1 MIVYSLP
8 TCGQCKILKKLNWQ
22 KQKNIEFVEVIDLIE
37 LEKLG
42 IQGVPVLELE
52 DGTRF
57 TQTEALK
64 WVQEQVN
71 NVQ

>member
-8 TCGQCKILKKLNWQ
+8 TCGQCKILKTKLA
-22 KQKNIEFVEVIDLIE
+22 QKNIEFVEVIDLIE

-42 IQGVPVLELE
+42 IQSVPVLELE

-57 TQTEALK
+57 TQIEAIK